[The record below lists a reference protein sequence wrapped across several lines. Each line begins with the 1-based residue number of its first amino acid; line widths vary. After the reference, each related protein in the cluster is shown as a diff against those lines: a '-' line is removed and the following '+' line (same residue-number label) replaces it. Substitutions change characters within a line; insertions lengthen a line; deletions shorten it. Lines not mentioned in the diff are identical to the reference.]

1 MSEPKKVVVIGSAN
15 ADLVVALNRR
25 PGPGET
31 VMGADLVVSPGG
43 KGANQAVAAGMLGAP
58 VVFLGAV
65 GEDEHGELLLGSL
78 RGAGVDVAHVAR
90 PDRPTGNAY
99 IMVTPDG
106 ENSIVV
112 SPGANSAVA
121 EADVDAARG
130 VLAEAAVMVLS
141 LEIPLSTVAH
151 AVASAAELGVRPVL
165 NLSPTAELPDEVLAA
180 LDPLVVNEH
189 EAAWL
194 LGAEGSPEDLATR
207 LLDVGPRSVVVTIG
221 AKGAVV
227 ADRAGVHTVP
237 SPQVKPVDTTG
248 AGDAFTGALAGR
260 LAAGEDLVEAA
271 RFAVRVAAT
280 SVTRHG
286 AQPSYPRADEVIG

>member
-1 MSEPKKVVVIGSAN
+1 MSSSGRVVVIGSAN

-31 VMGADLVVSPGG
+31 VMGSDLVVSPGG
-43 KGANQAVAAGMLGAP
+43 KGANQAVAAGRLGAD

-65 GEDEHGELLLGSL
+65 GEDEHGALLLDSL
-78 RGAGVDVAHVAR
+78 RGAGVDVSHVAR

-112 SPGANSAVA
+112 SPGANSAVS
-121 EADVDAARG
+121 ESDVDAARA
-130 VLAEAAVMVLS
+130 VLADAAVMVLS
-141 LEIPLSTVAH
+141 LEIPLSTVDY
-151 AVASAAELGVRPVL
+151 AVARAVELGVRPVL
-165 NLSPTAELPDEVLAA
+165 NLSPTAELSAEVLAA
-180 LDPLVVNEH
+180 LNPLVVNEH

-194 LGAEGSPEDLATR
+194 LGSDGAPEDLAAR

-227 ADRAGVHTVP
+227 ADRDGVQTVP
-237 SPQVKPVDTTG
+237 SPRVTPVDTTG

-260 LAAGEDLVEAA
+260 LAAGEDMVEAA

-286 AQPSYPRADEVIG
+286 AQPSYPRADEVLG